1 MSFILDVKNEII
13 NSKINNYCCQ
23 LATMYGLVLSCG
35 SISKK
40 SGSFCLEFGTSNGD
54 LFTFLNQIVDKLYGE
69 YALMEVD
76 EDSLAN
82 RTNYIIT
89 LSEVATKKLLEDL
102 EILQN
107 GSINFDIN
115 ENVFN
120 NDCCAINFLKGVFLA
135 CASSSIKLGEEGQAG
150 YHIELAFSNEDLAYT
165 IADILASLGV
175 IERLIHRGENVIVYL
190 SDYDSIL
197 TLVGLLGASKS
208 YLKLENENASRDLKK
223 QINRELNFVNAN
235 LNKQSEVA
243 GKQINAIKEIDRIV
257 GLNTLP
263 FELKELAQARLD
275 NPQDSLESL
284 NQHLSK
290 PITKSGINHR
300 MRKIMKIYEN
310 LKG

>member
-13 NSKINNYCCQ
+13 NKQPNSYCCQ

-35 SISKK
+35 SITKN
-40 SGSFCLEFGTSNGD
+40 SGAFCLEFTTSNGE
-54 LFTFLNQIVDKLYGE
+54 LFTIINQIVDKLYSE

-76 EDSLAN
+76 EDSNAN
-82 RTNYIIT
+82 RTNYLIT
-89 LSEVATKKLLEDL
+89 LNEVATKKLLEDL
-102 EILQN
+102 EIMQN

-115 ENVFN
+115 ENIFSSE
-120 NDCCAINFLKGVFLA
+120 CCQVSLLKGVFLA
-135 CASSSIKLGEEGQAG
+135 CASSSIKLNEEGQAG
-150 YHIELAFSNEDLAYT
+150 YHLEFAFSNEELAYT
-165 IADILASLGV
+165 IADILASLGL
-175 IERLIHRGENVIVYL
+175 IERLIHRGENTIVYL

-197 TLVGLLGASKS
+197 TLIGLLGASKS
-208 YLKLENENASRDLKK
+208 YLNLENENASRDLKK

-257 GLNTLP
+257 GLSTLP
-263 FELKELAQARLD
+263 FELKELANARLS

-290 PITKSGINHR
+290 PLTKSGINHR